1 MENKTEILEKIDA
14 RKLSP
19 RELSE
24 KRKIAIKLREKGV
37 PNKEVAE
44 IVGISAQTISTY
56 YTQYKKEGNNVFK
69 VKNAGRPK
77 ESGKI
82 LSDEQE
88 SKIIKMLIDTTPEQL
103 KFKFALWT
111 REAVQT
117 LIKHEL
123 DIDMPISTVGDYLSK
138 WQFTSKKPIK
148 RAYER
153 KDVAT
158 KKWLEE
164 EYPRIQKESK
174 KENADIW
181 WCDETSCQSMPNN
194 LKGYAPV
201 GTHNK
206 PVLNHTSKRFKLN
219 MISAITNTGKCM
231 FSVSDESIKIDSFID
246 FLEKVIRSN
255 NGKKVYMIVDNL
267 KAHHAKFVQ
276 TWIEEHYN
284 DIKLFYLPAYSPD
297 LNPDEYLN
305 QDYKQSANRN
315 NIPKDKEELRINTK
329 NYMQSL
335 QKNPQKVAN
344 FFKHPKVKYAS

>member
-1 MENKTEILEKIDA
+1 MEKIGA

-24 KRKIAIKLREKGV
+24 KRKIAIKLRKRGI

-56 YTQYKKEGNNVFK
+56 YTQYKKDGVKIFK

-77 ESGKI
+77 NVGKT

-88 SKIIKMLIDTTPEQL
+88 SKIIKMLIDTTPQQL

-111 REAVQT
+111 REAVQC

-123 DIDMPISTVGDYLSK
+123 NIDMPISTVGYYLAK

-158 KKWLEE
+158 QQWLAD
-164 EYPRIQKESK
+164 EYPKIK
-174 KENADIW
+174 KEAKAQNADIW
-181 WCDETSCQSMPNN
+181 WCDETACQSLPNN

-206 PVLNHTSKRFKLN
+206 PVLIHTAKKFKIN
-219 MISAITNTGKCM
+219 MISAITNTGKSM
-231 FSVSDESIKIDSFID
+231 FSLYDDSIKIDSFIE
-246 FLEKVIRSN
+246 FGEKVIKSN
-255 NGKKVYMIVDNL
+255 DGKKVFLVVDNL
-267 KAHHAKFVQ
+267 RVHHAKL
-276 TWIEEHYN
+276 TKAWEEQN
-284 DIKLFYLPAYSPD
+284 KEKIKLFYLPAYSPD
-297 LNPDEYLN
+297 YNPDEYLN
-305 QDYKQSANRN
+305 QDFKQSANRN
-315 NIPKDKEELRINTK
+315 DVPTNQEHLRKNTEK
-329 NYMQSL
+329 YMHSL
-335 QKNPQKVAN
+335 QSNPQKVAN
-344 FFKHPKVKYAS
+344 FFKHPKVRYAS